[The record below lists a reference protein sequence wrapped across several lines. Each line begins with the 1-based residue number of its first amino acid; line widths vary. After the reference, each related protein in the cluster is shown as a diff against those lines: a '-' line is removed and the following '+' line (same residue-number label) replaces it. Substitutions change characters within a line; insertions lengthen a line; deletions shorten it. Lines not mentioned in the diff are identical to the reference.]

1 MTNAEREEKVRLLA
15 FNFLKRLEEYQQ
27 AGAVVKHWGDDFKPF
42 FDEDGEKFGVELGEH
57 CRSMYW
63 PDDLT
68 YKEMKQ
74 SLMDVDAV
82 VYIPV
87 NKKEKLYRLLEA
99 KDIVKEV
106 EKEMRK

>member
-15 FNFLKRLEEYQQ
+15 FNFLKRLEEYQN
-27 AGAVVKHWGDDFKPF
+27 AGAVVKHWGGDFKPF
-42 FDEDGEKFGVELGEH
+42 FDEDGEKFGVELGDN

-68 YKEMKQ
+68 YKEMKK
-74 SLMDVDAV
+74 SLAGVEVMVW
-82 VYIPV
+82 IPV
-87 NKKEKLYRLLEA
+87 NKKEKLYKLLQA

-106 EKEMRK
+106 EKEMKK